1 VSLSLA
7 ARLSADPG
15 WLTLAARAASFVG
28 AHRFETSCWFA
39 IHRVQPLHPQALS
52 AMAFARARE
61 GRVLA
66 ALGWQKRV
74 VRRSPM
80 QAAAWFNL
88 GYLQDQLNQ
97 PDQAVTSFARAVELS
112 PTLDTAWY
120 GLGCALRRLGHLTE
134 ALDALA
140 RNVALQPWSPHGFE
154 EMVHVHAA
162 LNHPVEVKR
171 LIDHLGRFEPRVAE
185 RLEVAYADL
194 YVAGEPSHAS

>member
-1 VSLSLA
+1 MSFV
-7 ARLSADPG
+7 ARLSGDPG
-15 WLTLAARAASFVG
+15 WLTLAARAASCAG
-28 AHRFETSCWFA
+28 ARRFETSCWFA

-52 AMAFARARE
+52 AMAFVRARE
-61 GRVLA
+61 GRLQA

-80 QAAAWFNL
+80 EAAAWFNL

-97 PDQAVTSFARAVELS
+97 PEQAATSFARAVELS

-120 GLGCALRRLGHLTE
+120 GLGCALRRLGRLPE

-154 EMVHVHAA
+154 EMVHVQAD
-162 LNHPVEVKR
+162 LNHPSEVRR